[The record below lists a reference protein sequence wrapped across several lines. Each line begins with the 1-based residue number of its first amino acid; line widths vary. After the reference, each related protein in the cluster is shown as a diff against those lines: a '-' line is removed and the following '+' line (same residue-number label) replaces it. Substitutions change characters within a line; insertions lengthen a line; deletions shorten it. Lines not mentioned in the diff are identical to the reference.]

1 MGVENSGEKT
11 RVVVVGGGHAGFHA
25 ARRMLDLRR
34 PSDNL
39 EIVVVSSETSE
50 VYHGMMPQIVGGR
63 VQARNL
69 LVPLRN
75 YLPGVAFYHYEVERI
90 DLTNRKVY
98 LDPVAERAKIELAYD
113 YLVITLGSVADLS
126 RFPGLLEHG
135 LQTKTIGDVYHLH
148 DHLLEMLE
156 RASVEDDAAERRRLL
171 NFVVAGAGYAGVEI
185 GAEANNLLH
194 SALRFYPNVRPDELQ
209 FSIVSNTERILP
221 AMTAKLAQ
229 KASDHLV
236 KRGVQLRMNT
246 TIVGASAGEVMLST
260 GERLQ
265 TRSIIVTA
273 GIAPHPV
280 VRSLEVEKDRGRIK
294 TDEFC
299 RVPALPGVYA
309 AGDNAAIP
317 HHKTGDPCPPTFL
330 YAITQGACVGDN
342 VMAALRGKP
351 PRAYKF
357 HNLSEVAQL
366 GNTFGLL
373 QLGNFSFAGLVTS
386 ILVRIVFFFSVPSWR
401 CRMGLMADWTS
412 AALLPPD
419 VTQMKIARTDM
430 IVPIRF
436 SAGQEIIRQGEPGSR
451 FYIVNSGKVDV
462 VRRTGADEEILATL
476 GPGQY
481 FGEVALL
488 QTSARTATV
497 RAVEDTTVLSIAR
510 KDFTAL
516 VQNLPVLEQALSQKS
531 RDALALAGPDDPLSR
546 HR

>member
-1 MGVENSGEKT
+1 MDVKHTGEKT

-25 ARRMLDLRR
+25 ARRMLDLRK

-90 DLTNRKVY
+90 DLKNRKVY
-98 LDPVAERAKIELAYD
+98 LDPVAERAKIELSYD

-126 RFPGLLEHG
+126 RFPGLQEHG

-156 RASVEDDAAERRRLL
+156 RASVEEDPTERQRLL
-171 NFVVAGAGYAGVEI
+171 TFVVAGAGYAGVEI
-185 GAEANNLLH
+185 GAEGNNLLH
-194 SALRFYPNVRPDELQ
+194 SALRFYPNIRPEELQ
-209 FSIVSNTERILP
+209 VSIVSNTPRILP
-221 AMTAKLAQ
+221 AMSEKLAQ
-229 KASDHLV
+229 KASEHLV
-236 KRGVQLRMNT
+236 KRGMKLRLNT
-246 TIVGASAGEVMLST
+246 TLVSASAGEVILST

-265 TRSIIVTA
+265 TRTIIVTA

-280 VRSLEVEKDRGRIK
+280 VRSLEVEKERGRIK
-294 TDEFC
+294 ADEFC
-299 RVPALPGVYA
+299 RVPGLDRVYA
-309 AGDNAAIP
+309 AGDNASIP
-317 HHKTGDPCPPTFL
+317 HHKTGQPCPATFL
-330 YAITQGACVGDN
+330 YAISQGARLGEN
-342 VMAALRGKP
+342 VMAEMRGQPLR
-351 PRAYKF
+351 RYTF
-357 HNLSEVAQL
+357 HNFSEVAQM

-373 QLGNFSFAGLVTS
+373 QIGGMSFSGLITS

-401 CRMGLMADWTS
+401 CRMGLMADWT
-412 AALLPPD
+412 AAAILPPD

-430 IVPIRF
+430 ILPLRF

-451 FYIVNSGKVDV
+451 FYMVNAGKVEV
-462 VRRTGADEEILATL
+462 VRRTGTEEQVLATL
-476 GPGQY
+476 GPGKY
-481 FGEVALL
+481 FGETALL
-488 QTSARTATV
+488 QSSGRNATV

-516 VQNLPVLEQALSQKS
+516 VENLPILEQAISKAS
-531 RDALALAGPDDPLSR
+531 TNALALAAPEES
-546 HR
+546 

>member
-1 MGVENSGEKT
+1 MAMDVKNRGEKT

-25 ARRMLDLRR
+25 ARRMLELRK

-39 EIVVVSSETSE
+39 EIIVASSETSE

-90 DLTNRKVY
+90 DLKNRKVY
-98 LDPVAERAKIELAYD
+98 LDPVAERAKIEISYD
-113 YLVITLGSVADLS
+113 YLVITLGSVSDLS

-135 LQTKTIGDVYHLH
+135 LQTKTIGDVYYLH

-156 RASVEDDAAERRRLL
+156 RASVEEDATERQRLL
-171 NFVVAGAGYAGVEI
+171 TFVVAGAGYAGVEI

-194 SALRFYPNVRPDELQ
+194 SALRFYPNVRSEELQ
-209 FSIVSNTERILP
+209 VSIVSNTDRILP
-221 AMTAKLAQ
+221 AMTEKLAR
-229 KASDHLV
+229 KASAHLE
-236 KRGVQLRMNT
+236 KKGVRLRMNT
-246 TIVGASAGEVMLST
+246 TLVSASAGEVMLST

-265 TRSIIVTA
+265 TRTIIVTA
-273 GIAPHPV
+273 GIAAHPV
-280 VRSLEVEKDRGRIK
+280 VHSLEVEKERGRMK

-299 RVPALPGVYA
+299 RVPGLDHVYA
-309 AGDNAAIP
+309 AGDNASIP
-317 HHKTGDPCPPTFL
+317 HHKTGEPCPATFL
-330 YAITQGACVGDN
+330 YAITQGARVGEN
-342 VMAALRGKP
+342 IMAELRGKP
-351 PRAYKF
+351 LRRYTF
-357 HNLSEVAQL
+357 HNFSEVAQL

-373 QLGNFSFAGLVTS
+373 QLGGMSFSGLVTS

-401 CRMGLMADWTS
+401 CRLGLMADWTS
-412 AALLPPD
+412 AAVLPPD

-430 IVPIRF
+430 IVPLRF

-451 FYIVNSGKVDV
+451 FYMISSGRVEV
-462 VRRTGADEEILATL
+462 VRRTGANEQVLATL

-481 FGEVALL
+481 FGEIALM
-488 QTSARTATV
+488 QASERTATV
-497 RAVEDTTVLSIAR
+497 RAVEDTVVLSIAR

-516 VQNLPVLEQALSQKS
+516 VQNLPLLQKAISQTS
-531 RDALALAGPDDPLSR
+531 RNALAFAAPEES
-546 HR
+546 

>member
-1 MGVENSGEKT
+1 MDVKNSGDKT

-25 ARRMLDLRR
+25 ARRMLDLRK

-39 EIVVVSSETSE
+39 EIVVVSVETSE

-63 VQARNL
+63 VQARHL

-90 DLTNRKVY
+90 DLKNRKVY
-98 LDPVAERAKIELAYD
+98 LDPVTEHAKIELSYD
-113 YLVITLGSVADLS
+113 YLVITLGSVSDLS
-126 RFPGLLEHG
+126 RFPGLQEHG

-156 RASVEDDAAERRRLL
+156 RASVEEDAAERQRLL
-171 NFVVAGAGYAGVEI
+171 TFVVAGVGYAGVEI
-185 GAEANNLLH
+185 GAEGNNLLH
-194 SALRFYPNVRPDELQ
+194 SALQFYPNVRPEELHV
-209 FSIVSNTERILP
+209 SIVSNTDRILP

-229 KASDHLV
+229 KASEHLV
-236 KRGVQLRMNT
+236 KKGVKLRLNT
-246 TIVGASAGEVMLST
+246 TLVSASAGEVILST

-265 TRSIIVTA
+265 TRTIIVTA

-280 VRSLEVEKDRGRIK
+280 VRSLDVEKERGRIK

-299 RVPALPGVYA
+299 RVPGLDRVYA
-309 AGDNAAIP
+309 AGDNASIP
-317 HHKTGDPCPPTFL
+317 HHKTGEPCPATYF
-330 YAITQGACVGDN
+330 YAITQGDRVGDN
-342 VMAALRGKP
+342 IMAELRGKP
-351 PRAYKF
+351 LRRYTF
-357 HNLSEVAQL
+357 HNFSEVAQM
-366 GNTFGLL
+366 GNTFGVL
-373 QLGNFSFAGLVTS
+373 QLGGMSFSGLITS
-386 ILVRIVFFFSVPSWR
+386 ILVRIIFFFSVPSWR
-401 CRMGLMADWTS
+401 CRLGLIADWTS

-430 IVPIRF
+430 ILPLRF

-451 FYIVNSGKVDV
+451 FYMISAGKVEV
-462 VRRTGADEEILATL
+462 VRRTGSDEQVLATL

-481 FGEVALL
+481 FGEVALM
-488 QTSARTATV
+488 QASGRNATV

-516 VQNLPVLEQALSQKS
+516 VQNLPILEKAMS
-531 RDALALAGPDDPLSR
+531 RASHNALALAAPEES
-546 HR
+546 